1 MDNKR
6 SRQRQ
11 RTLKAGKIVF
21 GEKDAVTVDCIVRNL
36 SGTGARLQVPVSVM
50 IPGAFK
56 LALSG
61 AVRTVTVVW
70 RKGDL
75 MGVRFD

>member
-6 SRQRQ
+6 SSPRK
-11 RTLKAGKIVF
+11 RTLKTGKILF
-21 GEKDAVTVDCIVRNL
+21 GEKDAVTVDCIVRNV
-36 SGTGARLQVPVSVM
+36 SETGARLQVPVTIM

-56 LALSG
+56 LALAGNTRS
-61 AVRTVTVVW
+61 
-70 RKGDL
+70 GDL